1 MISGLAALFRPL
13 GAESPESGTSQ
24 GRPSSE
30 SSPAVAAKLG
40 EIFALLLRRAPQAK
54 GEVEAELDPGTG
66 TGSAADTDG
75 GKADAETSAGPA
87 IRTDAKAIPLRR
99 PGAGPQ
105 MSTLGDGPELLAQV
119 KENSTFGSTG
129 ARLVLTQAPPVS
141 FGRPGNDGDLRIA
154 PLVGRTVATTVATTV
169 TNTDAMAVPPSIA
182 PTGSGV
188 RAGSGMES
196 SAGPRGFGRLIPIV
210 RRLARLGVFKP
221 DLRGPSAPMTAPDAA
236 TATVPAVA
244 TTVETAAA
252 TAATTVPATATTNL
266 PAAPMV
272 SVQGEALRRLTPS
285 DGTSSAPVE
294 VRASTS
300 TRTGTSGVAIPI
312 RPTPSG
318 PPAEGRP
325 VTEAIPDTDVA
336 SSGEVEGLDRKSAE
350 LLESLDPEFRT
361 RLERVIAR
369 MEGEFNNQIDVVET
383 GRTIERQVELFAQ
396 GRTQPGPVVTWTL
409 DSQHL
414 NGRAADVQL
423 NSTWNDPKAYS
434 LLERIAQ
441 EEGLRTLGPKDPGHI
456 EIASP
461 SVASASPERD
471 GRKEMST
478 PRPIP
483 PSTRARVPTR
493 AGIARIAGV
502 ARVASVARPGFS
514 ASPAARSIR
523 MTSPAATDVSPAVK
537 DAPLPDAPRPIPLPT
552 HRPNEVITE
561 TVARALPEVME
572 RLEASTRSVRSGTP
586 PPAVSP
592 ARPAETPAI
601 HSPQRAMGETAQA
614 TRPEIVTMNALE
626 ATLSQRMER
635 PRSPRSEPGTAEVN
649 PATPARPETAISVTP
664 GSGPGLEAGSNGT
677 PMSAPIAGPAPG
689 ADGLER
695 VQKVMELQ
703 EQAPA
708 SSRIEVRDLDGHGT
722 RLRMRMVGNALDAR
736 LDVQDQG
743 TLQRMRDRVDQLHRS
758 LEGQGIEV
766 RNLDL
771 RVGET
776 RRGVQTIA
784 TASAGQEAGASGQDT
799 DTRTRDDQQA
809 RARWGQDSQGRDRS
823 PRDRKKQSQERK

>member
-24 GRPSSE
+24 GQPSSE

-54 GEVEAELDPGTG
+54 GEVEAELDPGTD
-66 TGSAADTDG
+66 TGSAADADGVKTDG

-87 IRTDAKAIPLRR
+87 VRTDAKAILLRR

-105 MSTLGDGPELLAQV
+105 ISTLGDGPELLAQV
-119 KENSTFGSTG
+119 KESSTFGSTG

-141 FGRPGNDGDLRIA
+141 FGRPGNEGDLRIA

-169 TNTDAMAVPPSIA
+169 TNTDAMAATPSEA
-182 PTGSGV
+182 TTGSVV
-188 RAGSGMES
+188 RAESGMES

-221 DLRGPSAPMTAPDAA
+221 DLRGPAAPMTAPEAA
-236 TATVPAVA
+236 ST
-244 TTVETAAA
+244 TAAA

-369 MEGEFNNQIDVVET
+369 MEGEFNNQIDIVET
-383 GRTIERQVELFAQ
+383 GRTIERQAELFAQ
-396 GRTQPGPVVTWTL
+396 GRTRPGPVVTWTL

-471 GRKEMST
+471 GRKELST
-478 PRPIP
+478 PRPVP

-572 RLEASTRSVRSGTP
+572 RLEASTRNARSGAP

-601 HSPQRAMGETAQA
+601 VSPQRTMGETAQA

-649 PATPARPETAISVTP
+649 PATSARPETAINMTS
-664 GSGPGLEAGSNGT
+664 GSGPGLEAGSNGA

-708 SSRIEVRDLDGHGT
+708 SSRIEVRDLDGQGT

-758 LEGQGIEV
+758 LEGKGIEV

-776 RRGVQTIA
+776 RRGAQTLA
-784 TASAGQEAGASGQDT
+784 AASPGQEAGASGQDT